1 VLDWSTNILAAGAA
15 LTCGS
20 PAAGGTTGPGDD
32 CPARSRMFASALL
45 DPAAGSPRHPN
56 PTEGGP
62 VEPETLLFLDSLVAE
77 GVEVDGGI
85 LIPTERRLA
94 ELSGMSRSR
103 VRERLSGLQMLGM
116 LKKVQGSGNVLI
128 SPEALEAGTGNVF
141 ELMLRAGLVSVAQIN
156 EAREMLEVAI
166 APRILERVTDEQ
178 IHALED
184 QVYAMVDASA
194 SRDFVSGLKADHAF
208 HMALFEILGNPIM
221 TYVVNG
227 MNHALHDLLLERR
240 RVVIGKEIARNDGEL
255 PQMFDS
261 DAVHFEITRALRSR
275 RPEAIAAAM
284 AEHFDLWRRIS
295 RTATPPASP

>member
-1 VLDWSTNILAAGAA
+1 
-15 LTCGS
+15 
-20 PAAGGTTGPGDD
+20 
-32 CPARSRMFASALL
+32 M
-45 DPAAGSPRHPN
+45 
-56 PTEGGP
+56 
-62 VEPETLLFLDSLVAE
+62 EPETLQFLDGLVAE
-77 GVEVDGGI
+77 GVEVDGGL

-94 ELSGMSRSR
+94 ELSGMSRAR

-128 SPEALEAGTGNVF
+128 SPATLEAGTGNVF
-141 ELMLRAGLVSVAQIN
+141 ELMLRAGLVTVAQIN

-166 APRILERVTDEQ
+166 APRVLERVTDEQ

-194 SRDFVSGLKADHAF
+194 SRDFVSGLTADHAF
-208 HMALFEILGNPIM
+208 HMSLFEILGNPIM

-240 RVVIGKEIARNDGEL
+240 RIVIGKEIARNDGEL

-275 RPEAIAAAM
+275 RQDAVASAM

-295 RTATPPASP
+295 RTPTPTTSRGER

>member
-1 VLDWSTNILAAGAA
+1 
-15 LTCGS
+15 
-20 PAAGGTTGPGDD
+20 
-32 CPARSRMFASALL
+32 M
-45 DPAAGSPRHPN
+45 
-56 PTEGGP
+56 
-62 VEPETLLFLDSLVAE
+62 EPQTLEFLDGLVRE

-94 ELSGMSRSR
+94 EISGMSRAR

-116 LKKVQGSGNVLI
+116 LTKVQGSGNVLV
-128 SPEALEAGTGNVF
+128 SPAELEAGTGNVF
-141 ELMLRAGLVSVAQIN
+141 ELMLRAGLVTVAQIN

-208 HMALFEILGNPIM
+208 HVALFEIVGNPIM

-240 RVVIGKEIARNDGEL
+240 RIVIGKEIARNHGEL
-255 PQMFDS
+255 PAMFDS

-275 RPEAIAAAM
+275 RKEAVTAAM
-284 AEHFDLWRRIS
+284 AEHFDSWRRIS
-295 RTATPPASP
+295 RLPTSAVPAVATPQAPSTPQTPSTPPTPSGET